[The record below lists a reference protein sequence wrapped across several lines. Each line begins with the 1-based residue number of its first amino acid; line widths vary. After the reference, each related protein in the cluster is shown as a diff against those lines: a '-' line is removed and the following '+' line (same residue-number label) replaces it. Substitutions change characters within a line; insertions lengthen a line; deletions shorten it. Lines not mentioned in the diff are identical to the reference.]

1 MPYYE
6 GDSTT
11 SIALVGEAPG
21 EQEVRQQRPF
31 VGPAGNLL
39 NKCLLSAGLLRQQLY
54 ITNVVKER
62 PPNNDISAFIKFDKV
77 GHAQPTPAY
86 ARYENMLAEELAHSK
101 SNIFV
106 ALGNTALYALA
117 RKTGISKRRGSLYPC
132 TLVPDRKVIACIHP
146 SAALHVPSFER
157 LIVFDL
163 TRAREES
170 SSPELNYIERN
181 LTLRPSFLQAMEYLE
196 SARHCAS
203 IGFDI
208 EIVGKGISCFSVAK
222 SLSNILCIPLHYEHG
237 DYFTPPQETEI
248 WKATQKLLEDP
259 NVVKVGQNL
268 IFDTTFLLHTLGI
281 LIHPIEDTMIAQ
293 AIIHTDAPRG
303 LDFITSIY
311 THEPYYKDEGKKWL
325 KVSGSFEDFWTYN
338 CKDSA
343 VCVEAFPKM
352 QQDLITQGNASTYN
366 HQRDL
371 IYPLMYM
378 QERGMHLDITA
389 MQNRSE
395 QLTKEIA
402 ELEAEFS
409 LIAPGVNP
417 ASPKQLQELFYTK
430 LKLKPYTKVTKSKDG
445 QRKSSITT
453 DEMALKRIARKG
465 YKEAQLILD
474 IRRRSKLKSTYIDI
488 KLDSDNRLRGALNPV
503 GTKYGRLSS
512 STNIFG
518 IGVNMQT
525 LPPELK
531 RLCIADECCVL
542 VNIDLAQAENRCVA
556 YFANE
561 VRMMSAFEAGKDIH
575 KQTAGLIFS
584 ISPEDVSTEAGSSA
598 LGGGRFSQ
606 RDWGKRA
613 NHALNYDLTYRQFA
627 LMWEIEE
634 RDAKD
639 MIERYFQVYP
649 GVRQWHAAT
658 AKEYRDNGYVENP
671 FGRKATFAGA
681 WEDVKKE
688 AYAFKP
694 QSTVADKM
702 NRDGV
707 CEVYYNPYYQY
718 IECLNTVHDSI
729 VLQARV
735 DSTQA
740 CEHLAS
746 RLVAII
752 KNLEQP
758 ITYQGRSFVIP
769 ADLSIGMN
777 LAKYKPEKNE
787 RGLRELNDDKASP
800 ERLAQRIYDLYQQL
814 RAA

>member
-6 GDSTT
+6 GDT
-11 SIALVGEAPG
+11 SASITLIGEAPG
-21 EQEVRQQRPF
+21 EQEVKYQRPF
-31 VGPAGNLL
+31 IGQAGHLL
-39 NKCLLSAGLLRQQLY
+39 DKCLMSAGLLRQQLY

-62 PPNNDISAFIKFDKV
+62 PPNNDISVFIKFDRH
-77 GHAQPTPAY
+77 GQAQPTPAY
-86 ARYENMLAEELAHSK
+86 TRYENMLAEELAHTE
-101 SNIFV
+101 SNLFV
-106 ALGNTALYALA
+106 ALGNVALYALT

-132 TLVPDRKVIACIHP
+132 TLVPDRKVSACIHP
-146 SAALHVPSFER
+146 SAALHVPNYER
-157 LIVFDL
+157 LIIFDL
-163 TRAREES
+163 ARAREES
-170 SSPELNYIERN
+170 AFRDLRYQERS
-181 LTLRPSFLQAMEYLE
+181 LILRPSFIQAMDYIE

-203 IGFDI
+203 IAFDI
-208 EIVGKGISCFSVAK
+208 EIVGEGISCFSIAK
-222 SLSNILCIPLHYEHG
+222 SLSDIICIPFHDEHG
-237 DYFTPPQETEI
+237 DYFTPPQEAEI

-268 IFDTTFLLHTLGI
+268 IFDATFLLHTLGI
-281 LIHPIEDTMIAQ
+281 LIQPIEDTMIAQ

-311 THEPYYKDEGKKWL
+311 TREPYYKDEGKKWM
-325 KVSGSFEDFWTYN
+325 KVAGSFESFWTYN

-343 VCVEAFPKM
+343 VCAEVFPKM
-352 QQDLITQGNASTYN
+352 QQDLIAQGNASTYN

-378 QERGMHLDITA
+378 QERGMRLDIVA
-389 MQNRSE
+389 MRKRSE
-395 QLTKEIA
+395 QLTTEIA
-402 ELEAEFS
+402 ELEVKFNE
-409 LIAPGVNP
+409 LAPGVNP
-417 ASPKQLQELFYTK
+417 ASPKQLQDLFYTQ
-430 LKLKPYTKVTKSKDG
+430 LKIKPYTKVSKNKDG

-488 KLDSDNRLRGALNPV
+488 KLDADNRIRGALNPV

-531 RLCIADECCVL
+531 RLCIADELCVL
-542 VNIDLAQAENRCVA
+542 ANIDLAQAENRCVA

-561 VRMMSAFEAGKDIH
+561 VRMMAAFEAGKDIH
-575 KQTAGLIFS
+575 KQTAGLIFG
-584 ISPEDVSTEAGSSA
+584 IDPEEVSSEPGSSF

-613 NHALNYDLTYRQFA
+613 NHALNYNLTYRQFA

-634 RDAKD
+634 RDAKA

-649 GVRQWHAAT
+649 GVRNWHAAT
-658 AKEYRDNGYVENP
+658 AKEYRDNGFVENP

-681 WEDVKKE
+681 WEDIKKE

-707 CEVYYNPYYQY
+707 CEAYYNPYYSY

-729 VLQARV
+729 VLQSRA
-735 DSTQA
+735 DTTQA
-740 CEHLAS
+740 CEHLAT
-746 RLVAII
+746 RLVALI

-787 RGLRELNDDKASP
+787 PGLRETNNDKASP

-814 RAA
+814 RAT